1 MDSALQPPLRIQVSS
16 KTHISIK
23 KAHNRLVIFLADSQ
37 AHGTPKTA
45 TVQLEK
51 LCAALQ
57 HERESTRTSTRC
69 VFLVA
74 HSYSAKVDLFAFR

>member
-1 MDSALQPPLRIQVSS
+1 MDSALQPPLRIQVTS
-16 KTHISIK
+16 TAHISIK
-23 KAHNRLVIFLADSQ
+23 KTHNRLVMFLADSQ
-37 AHGTPKTA
+37 AHGTSKSA

-74 HSYSAKVDLFAFR
+74 HLYSAEVNLFMFR